1 MLKNYTPG
9 KLSAFFSQ
17 YQSLSFQKGETIL
30 RSEDSPQGV
39 YYIKAGFVK
48 LNTISVNGRERT
60 FNIFKRGA
68 YFPMMWAIAE
78 IPNSYFYQAQTAVV
92 IQRAPKKELLIF
104 LKNNPDVLFELTRRI
119 LIGLDGLLNNI
130 EYMFCGNSYHRV
142 IGTLLLSAERFGKV
156 EADGEIT
163 IMLPLTHQDIAD
175 IAGISRETASL
186 AINKLGK
193 KKIITYKKRLI
204 AIKNIET
211 LEEELGL
218 SKKEIKVPIAS

>member
-1 MLKNYTPG
+1 MSVHIPIHLLRNIMERNSIKT
-9 KLSAFFSQ
+9 SA
-17 YQSLSFQKGETIL
+17 K
-30 RSEDSPQGV
+30 
-39 YYIKAGFVK
+39 
-48 LNTISVNGRERT
+48 
-60 FNIFKRGA
+60 
-68 YFPMMWAIAE
+68 
-78 IPNSYFYQAQTAVV
+78 
-92 IQRAPKKELLIF
+92 
-104 LKNNPDVLFELTRRI
+104 
-119 LIGLDGLLNNI
+119 
-130 EYMFCGNSYHRV
+130 
-142 IGTLLLSAERFGKV
+142 RFGKV

-186 AINKLGK
+186 AINKLEK